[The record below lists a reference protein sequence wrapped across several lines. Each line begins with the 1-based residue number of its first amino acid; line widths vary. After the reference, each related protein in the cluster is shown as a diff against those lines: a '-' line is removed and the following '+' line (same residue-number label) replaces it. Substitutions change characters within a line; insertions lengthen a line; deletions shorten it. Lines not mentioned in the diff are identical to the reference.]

1 MSTIIPLLD
10 AGFLDW
16 IVSTG
21 ANLYHDAHFGLGLSM
36 HRGTPFA
43 DDVELR
49 EEGVVRIY
57 DIFFDYEVLLSTD
70 AYIREVSAGPQF
82 QRAMGPAPDRYP
94 LGGGGL
100 RADTAPPTR
109 AE

>member
-1 MSTIIPLLD
+1 
-10 AGFLDW
+10 
-16 IVSTG
+16 
-21 ANLYHDAHFGLGLSM
+21 M

-70 AYIREVSAGPQF
+70 AYIREVSAGPDF
-82 QRAMGPAPDRYP
+82 QRPHEHGGVPLTSWAATSSSAKRRWDLAEIGARRRAPVR
-94 LGGGGL
+94 
-100 RADTAPPTR
+100 RADLHVVPRGTR
-109 AE
+109 PSG